1 MATEEGGLMTD
12 PMNDEQENPMD
23 EQPEAE
29 QGRENRDLLPATR
42 GEVDAYMDAI
52 TRSCRQLVDQA
63 IERLRA
69 DTAKMFTEA
78 TEPIW
83 ANVREHH
90 AGLVDHRNVI
100 DQVVGWIT
108 AREEQEHP
116 MQTVQAEMMAD
127 MREHLDAPIWTD
139 EPPDE
144 PPEAVD
150 IETHRAQVIAEAVR
164 LGVTP
169 RELLIAGKAT

>member
-1 MATEEGGLMTD
+1 MATTEGGLMTD
-12 PMNDEQENPMD
+12 PMNEQQENTME
-23 EQPEAE
+23 EQA
-29 QGRENRDLLPATR
+29 ENRDLLPATR

-100 DQVVGWIT
+100 DQVVAWIT
-108 AREEQEHP
+108 EREA
-116 MQTVQAEMMAD
+116 QAEMMAD
-127 MREHLDAPIWTD
+127 
-139 EPPDE
+139 E
-144 PPEAVD
+144 PPETVD

-169 RELLIAGKAT
+169 RELLTAGKDT

>member
-1 MATEEGGLMTD
+1 MTD
-12 PMNDEQENPMD
+12 PMNEQQENPMD
-23 EQPEAE
+23 EQPETG
-29 QGRENRDLLPATR
+29 QDRGNRDLLPATR
-42 GEVDAYMDAI
+42 GEVGAYMDAI

-69 DTAKMFTEA
+69 DTAKMFVEA

-108 AREEQEHP
+108 AFDERLGPPMRTAEEP
-116 MQTVQAEMMAD
+116 VV
-127 MREHLDAPIWTD
+127 WTD
-139 EPPDE
+139 EPPE
-144 PPEAVD
+144 TVD